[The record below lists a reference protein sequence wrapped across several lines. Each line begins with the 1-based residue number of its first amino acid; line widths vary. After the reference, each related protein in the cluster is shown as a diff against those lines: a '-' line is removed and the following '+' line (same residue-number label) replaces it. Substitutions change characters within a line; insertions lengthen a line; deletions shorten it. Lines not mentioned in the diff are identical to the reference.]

1 MKHFFVKLYSIYFM
15 LLDHVKIC
23 CLKLYI
29 LLIEYSPDAG
39 TLKPSINYLEIN
51 KIFWYIIIHDRDRGY
66 NTPHGYVFLRLFQF
80 SNKDIYYRE
89 KKKKNII
96 TCSYPTNHHKY
107 FADMKDSFKE
117 HQGTKTIPKKHPS
130 SYTINTTQY
139 KIASLILTIITIVT

>member
-1 MKHFFVKLYSIYFM
+1 MTGIEVTIHRMDMSFSDCFNSAIRIYTTR
-15 LLDHVKIC
+15 K
-23 CLKLYI
+23 
-29 LLIEYSPDAG
+29 
-39 TLKPSINYLEIN
+39 
-51 KIFWYIIIHDRDRGY
+51 
-66 NTPHGYVFLRLFQF
+66 
-80 SNKDIYYRE
+80 

-107 FADMKDSFKE
+107 FAEMKDSFKE